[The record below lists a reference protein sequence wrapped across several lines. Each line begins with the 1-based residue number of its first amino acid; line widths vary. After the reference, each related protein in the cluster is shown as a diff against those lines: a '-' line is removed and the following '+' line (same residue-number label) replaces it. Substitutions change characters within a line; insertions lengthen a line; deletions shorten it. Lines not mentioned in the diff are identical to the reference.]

1 MKTVILDR
9 ATEKPTEI
17 VSETLTET
25 LQSKLGNPATAP
37 DFDLHGSVNEVLK
50 DVSLTAADSGGKLTF
65 YGQDP
70 IIASPHRFGTMAAI
84 GLAAKAVAVA
94 ALWRQRTGE
103 GQDVAVDVR
112 KALLRFCGFFEGKWE
127 TVNGRPPAVL
137 QDPLNPFLDPGL
149 FRETRDGRHVVAIN
163 IYPKLAARALGL
175 LRSIP
180 TGEAV
185 RNAIL
190 QWPAEDL
197 ENAAVEAG
205 LPIAMVRTFEE
216 FRREPHYTDVLSTM
230 PLITLEK
237 IGKSDPIPFKKD
249 GKNPLDGIRAFGMG
263 HVIAGAAIGR
273 DLAYYGAD
281 VLNIWRPGET
291 EIESFVWDV
300 QVGMRSTILDHSK
313 EDRAKFDRL
322 LQDADVFFGNRRPG
336 YFDKNGLTAEELSHK
351 KPGLI
356 HATVVAHGERGPW
369 ANRVG
374 FDEIGAAVSGLFS
387 IEGTPSRPKSPP
399 IIPICDNVVGWLG
412 TVGVLEALRRRAIEG
427 GSYRVVVSLTRTVL
441 WLLSLGIFDKAYAQ
455 ETAGSTDEHMYVA
468 PDLFTAETP
477 LGTYQGMT
485 DQVVLSRT
493 PGSFRTV
500 LEPRGSS
507 KPEWLETR

>member
-1 MKTVILDR
+1 MKTVVLDR

-25 LQSKLGNPATAP
+25 LQSKLSNPATAP
-37 DFDLHGSVNEVLK
+37 DFDLHGGVNDVLK
-50 DVSLTAADSGGKLTF
+50 DVGLTAADSGGKLSF

-70 IIASPHRFGTMAAI
+70 ILPSPHRFGSMAAI
-84 GLAAKAVAVA
+84 GSAAKAVAVA

-103 GQDVAVDVR
+103 GQDISVDVR
-112 KALLRFCGFFEGKWE
+112 KALLRFYGFFDRKWE
-127 TVNGRPPAVL
+127 TINGRPPAPL
-137 QDPLNPFLDPGL
+137 DDPLNPFLDPNL
-149 FRETRDGRHVVAIN
+149 FHETRDGRHVVAIN
-163 IYPKLAARALGL
+163 IYPKLAARALSL
-175 LRSIP
+175 LKSASSA
-180 TGEAV
+180 EAV
-185 RNAIL
+185 GNAIL
-190 QWPAEDL
+190 QWRGEDL

-205 LPIAMVRTFEE
+205 LPMAMVRTFEE
-216 FRREPHYTDVLSTM
+216 FQKVPHYTDVLSTM

-237 IGKSDPIPFKKD
+237 IGESDPIPFKKD
-249 GKNPLDGIRAFGMG
+249 GKSPLDGIRAFGMG

-281 VLNIWRPGET
+281 VLNIWRPDET
-291 EIESFVWDV
+291 EIESFAWDV

-313 EDRAKFDRL
+313 EDRARFDRL
-322 LQDADVFFGNRRPG
+322 LKDADVFFANRRPG
-336 YFDKNGLTAEELSHK
+336 YFEKYGLTAEELSHQ

-356 HATVVAHGERGPW
+356 HAKVVLNGERGPW

-374 FDEIGAAVSGLFS
+374 FDEVGAAISGLFS
-387 IEGTPSRPKSPP
+387 IEGTPTRPKSPP
-399 IIPICDNVVGWLG
+399 IIPICDNVVGWFG
-412 TVGVLEALRRRAIEG
+412 TVGVLEALRRRAREG
-427 GSYRVVVSLTRTVL
+427 GSYRVVISLTRTVL
-441 WLLSLGIFDKAYAQ
+441 WLLSLGIFDKTYAR
-455 ETAGSTDEHMYVA
+455 ETAGSTDEHSLVA

-477 LGTYQGMT
+477 LGTYQGLT